1 MEGYER
7 AKNILESNHGKTSE
21 IIRSY
26 IDNIQNLPVVNGANP
41 AKIHKFCQTL
51 TYNVQS
57 LETLGKLSDS
67 LSMVRRVLDKLPGI
81 KADLVRNKVGWQDW
95 RFAHLLQALQEWKD
109 IHPVDITIKSV
120 NKQPTPR
127 GRSFHTRTNTHAHA
141 CAPQPRPC
149 VYCDSDSH
157 KSSEC
162 DTVTT
167 ISDWKRKLSEKGL
180 CFSYTGSNHRAAKCP
195 SKSSCIHCKQRHH
208 FSICD
213 REQPPKK
220 KTVLTATN
228 QGDKVCLPIVI
239 DKVNGVLC
247 RALLDTAWG
256 HRVTCLHLLG
266 PRAKT
271 STSTDRNSP
280 HPDHRWRSDETRSGI
295 RLGGQR
301 HQR

>member
-1 MEGYER
+1 M
-7 AKNILESNHGKTSE
+7 
-21 IIRSY
+21 
-26 IDNIQNLPVVNGANP
+26 
-41 AKIHKFCQTL
+41 
-51 TYNVQS
+51 
-57 LETLGKLSDS
+57 
-67 LSMVRRVLDKLPGI
+67 
-81 KADLVRNKVGWQDW
+81 
-95 RFAHLLQALQEWKD
+95 QALQEWKD

-167 ISDWKRKLSEKGL
+167 ISEWKRKLSEKGL
-180 CFSYTGSNHRAAKCP
+180 CFSCTGSNHCAAKCP
-195 SKSSCIHCKQRHH
+195 SKSFCIHCKQRHH
-208 FSICD
+208 FSNCD

-239 DKVNGVLC
+239 VKVNGVLS